1 MDMLA
6 LLLAVSMIEWY
17 IIDRA
22 KSAIWDQLS
31 FGKYITMAVSLIA
44 SFCLAIAFKLDVL
57 VAVGLVEE
65 VSNAGI
71 ILTGFALSSGSS
83 AIAEIVGGISGK

>member
-22 KSAIWDQLS
+22 KSEIWDQLS

-44 SFCLAIAFKLDVL
+44 SFCLAFAFKLDVL